1 MLTRPKLLFLYLL
14 IPLLLLAGFNYW
26 NSVRVTSAAVSN
38 ELQRDLAG
46 FNIAVA
52 NAVQEQENSAM
63 SLALSPQFQDYG
75 TSTSMLEGVPPE
87 PSVTT
92 AAAQE
97 SPSNDVPDSLRTAI
111 DGFLR
116 SHPYFKS
123 LSVFDN
129 RRRPRLS
136 AQADTSST
144 HLPFI
149 LVQTKNFSSPLPTP
163 DERVWQYQRTE
174 LLTGPVATD
183 AAGPKVVESIPLTT
197 KTGRLSS
204 VLVAEIDM
212 DKVFRE
218 MAAVLQPISSSE
230 NNPKAMIMVLDATG
244 KIVYHSNRVFA
255 EQQVRNVMP
264 ELTPVAEEMQAGKS
278 GVREFRL
285 PTGRRYVSAFS
296 PLPQLGISLAFAHDI
311 SDQFFAAHLR
321 GITGLVLAV
330 ALALTAGLLLER
342 HFQRRSRGI
351 AQVTEG
357 LSAIAKG
364 ELDRRIELMSTDDA
378 RGIAD
383 NINVVTE
390 RLRAQLAREAE
401 SRQLESFVKLS
412 AMLTHDLKNAIETL
426 SLIVGNMERHFDNEQ
441 FRSDAMKALTGATDK
456 LRGLVSRLS
465 KPITTLSG
473 EHKRPVP
480 TDLVPILKRVVALT
494 VEPVREKHTVEINL
508 PPTLLA
514 LVDAE
519 RIEKVIENLVINA
532 LEAMSEK
539 RGTLTISA
547 ETTGNSRVAFSVQ
560 DTGAGMSKYF
570 MDNRLFH
577 PFATTKKR
585 GVGLGLYT
593 CREVVQANGGA
604 IEVQSVE
611 GLGTTFRVVLPSPQT
626 TSAIH

>member
-1 MLTRPKLLFLYLL
+1 MIGVNLMLTRPKLLFLYLL

-26 NSVRVTSAAVSN
+26 NSVSATSAAVST

-63 SLALSPQFQDYG
+63 SFALSPQIQDYG
-75 TSTSMLEGVPPE
+75 TSPSMEEGASFE
-87 PSVTT
+87 PSVAT
-92 AAAQE
+92 ATARE
-97 SPSNDVPDSLRTAI
+97 SASTEVPEALRTVI

-123 LSVFDN
+123 ISVFDN

-144 HLPFI
+144 HLPFT

-183 AAGPKVVESIPLTT
+183 VAGPKVVESIPLTT
-197 KTGRLSS
+197 KSGRLTS

-212 DKVFRE
+212 DRVFRE

-230 NNPKAMIMVLDATG
+230 NNPRAMIMVLDSSG

-255 EQQVRNVMP
+255 QQQVRNVMP
-264 ELTPVAEEMQAGKS
+264 ELTSLAEEMQAGKS

-330 ALALTAGLLLER
+330 GLALTAGLLLER

-364 ELDRRIELMSTDDA
+364 ELDHRIELMSTDDA

-441 FRSDAMKALTGATDK
+441 FRTDAMRALTGATDK
-456 LRGLVSRLS
+456 LKGL
-465 KPITTLSG
+465 
-473 EHKRPVP
+473 
-480 TDLVPILKRVVALT
+480 
-494 VEPVREKHTVEINL
+494 
-508 PPTLLA
+508 
-514 LVDAE
+514 
-519 RIEKVIENLVINA
+519 
-532 LEAMSEK
+532 
-539 RGTLTISA
+539 
-547 ETTGNSRVAFSVQ
+547 
-560 DTGAGMSKYF
+560 
-570 MDNRLFH
+570 
-577 PFATTKKR
+577 
-585 GVGLGLYT
+585 
-593 CREVVQANGGA
+593 
-604 IEVQSVE
+604 
-611 GLGTTFRVVLPSPQT
+611 
-626 TSAIH
+626 

>member
-1 MLTRPKLLFLYLL
+1 MLTRPKLFFLYLL
-14 IPLLLLAGFNYW
+14 IPLLLLGGFNYW
-26 NSVRVTSAAVSN
+26 NSVRATKSAVST

-46 FNIAVA
+46 FNVAVA
-52 NAVQEQENSAM
+52 NAVQDQENSAM
-63 SLALSPQFQDYG
+63 SLALSPQVQDFG
-75 TSTSMLEGVPPE
+75 TSAGMLEGTEPE
-87 PSVTT
+87 PPVSKT
-92 AAAQE
+92 AAQE
-97 SPSNDVPDSLRTAI
+97 SPAGEVPDALKTAL

-116 SHPYFKS
+116 SHPYFKN
-123 LSVFDN
+123 LTVFDS
-129 RRRPRLS
+129 RKRPRLS

-144 HLPFI
+144 HLPFTV
-149 LVQTKNFSSPLPTP
+149 VQTKDFSSPLPTP
-163 DERVWQYQRTE
+163 DERVWQYQRSE
-174 LLTGPVATD
+174 LLTGPVASD

-197 KTGRLSS
+197 KSGRVSS
-204 VLVAEIDM
+204 VLVAQIDM
-212 DKVFRE
+212 EKVFRE
-218 MAAVLQPISSSE
+218 MATVLQPMSSSD
-230 NNPKAMIMVLDATG
+230 NNPKAMIMVLDASG
-244 KIVYHSNRVFA
+244 KIIYHSNRVFD
-255 EQQVRNVMP
+255 QQLVRNVMP
-264 ELTPVAEEMQAGKS
+264 ELTSVAEEMQAGKS
-278 GVREFRL
+278 GVREFWV
-285 PTGRRYVSAFS
+285 PSGRRYVSAFS
-296 PLPQLGISLAFAHDI
+296 PLPQLGISLAFARDLT
-311 SDQFFAAHLR
+311 DQFLAAHLR
-321 GITGLVLAV
+321 GIAGLVVAV
-330 ALALTAGLLLER
+330 FLALIAGLLLER
-342 HFQRRSRGI
+342 RFQRRSRGI

-364 ELDRRIELMSTDDA
+364 ELDHRIELMSTDDA

-441 FRSDAMKALTGATDK
+441 FRTDAMKALTGATDK
-456 LRGLVSRLS
+456 LKGLVARLS

-473 EHKRPVP
+473 EHKKPVP

-494 VEPVREKHTVEINL
+494 VEPVREKHTIEINL
-508 PPTLLA
+508 PPNLMA

-519 RIEKVIENLVINA
+519 RIEKVIDNLVINA
-532 LEAMSEK
+532 IEAMSEK
-539 RGTLTISA
+539 RGTLTIAA
-547 ETTGNSRVAFSVQ
+547 EAPDMSRVAFSVT

-577 PFATTKKR
+577 PFATTKRR

-593 CREVVQANGGA
+593 CREVVQANGGS

-611 GLGTTFRVVLPSPQT
+611 GVGTTFRVVLPSPQT